1 MRNILLLEP
10 NYKNKYPPIGLMKIS
25 TYHRLL
31 GDKVTFYKGELKDFI
46 LDKYTK
52 KCIDKLFYID
62 ENINWRLYYTSIKS
76 YLKKGGKI
84 DFDDIPINK
93 SNYQVLL
100 EKAIIEQKIN
110 FHKKK
115 YENEPLFDRV
125 YIATLFTFYWN
136 ITIETINFA
145 KKLVK
150 SNNDIFVGGVSATL
164 LYKDIIENTGIT
176 PIQGLLNKPQMLD
189 NDLKILGKYKD
200 VIVDTLSLDY
210 SILDEID
217 YKYPEKDAYY
227 GYITRGCIRK
237 CSFCAVP
244 ILEPDYC
251 NFITIKN
258 KIEEI
263 KLRYGEQ
270 RNLLL
275 LDNNVLASS
284 RFKDIINEIIECGF
298 GKNAKYTEPNQYSI
312 SINNLKDGVND
323 TAYIKKIFNLN
334 IDLLNRI
341 KGEQKQEVYNLLS
354 DNDLLNI
361 NTTTKDKLILVS
373 DELLPLYTKYFR
385 KLPRMRYVDFNQGV
399 DARLFNEEKANL
411 LGKINIRPLRIAF
424 DNIKD
429 KKYYENAIR
438 LSAKAG
444 IKNFS
449 NYILYNFQDN
459 PIELYQRL
467 RFNIDLCDELNI
479 NIYSFPMKF
488 HPIKGED
495 RFNRDYLG
503 VNWNR
508 KYIRAIQAILNAIKG
523 KVGKGKEFFEKAF
536 GANEEEYFKILE
548 MPETMILYRYF
559 FEWLGEEKKYHIS
572 TLAWEQTWKET
583 FLLLDEK
590 ESKELLEI
598 IHYNKFS
605 TFDINNVNPKFKN
618 LLIFYVDYRDNVI
631 NSNSELYKLKKEYD
645 QHPTRK
651 LRRKSL

>member
-31 GDKVTFYKGELKDFI
+31 GDKVTFYKGDLKDFI

-62 ENINWRLYYTSIKS
+62 ENINWRLYYTSIKN

-84 DFDDIPINK
+84 DLDDIPINK

-100 EKAIIEQKIN
+100 EQAIIEQKIN

-164 LYKDIIENTGIT
+164 LYNDIIENTGIT
-176 PIQGLLNKPQMLD
+176 PIQGLLNKPLMLD

-237 CSFCAVP
+237 CPFCAVP

-251 NFITIKN
+251 NFIPIKN
-258 KIEEI
+258 KIEET
-263 KLRYGEQ
+263 KLKYGEQ

-275 LDNNVLASS
+275 LDNNVLASDK
-284 RFKDIINEIIECGF
+284 FKDIINEIIECGF
-298 GKNAKYTEPNQYSI
+298 GKNAKYTEPNQYAI
-312 SINNLKDGVND
+312 SINNLINGIND
-323 TAYIKKIFNLN
+323 TAYIKKTFNLN
-334 IDLLNRI
+334 IELLNKL
-341 KGEQKQEVYNLLS
+341 KGEQKQEIYNLLS
-354 DNDLLNI
+354 EYELLNI
-361 NTTTKDKLILVS
+361 FTTTKENLIFVS
-373 DELLPLYTKYFR
+373 DKLLPLYEKYFKNKP
-385 KLPRMRYVDFNQGV
+385 KLRYVDFNQGV

-429 KKYYENAIR
+429 KNHYENAIR

-449 NYILYNFQDN
+449 NYILYNFKDK
-459 PIELYQRL
+459 PIEFYQRL
-467 RFNIDLCDELNI
+467 KINIDLCEELKI

-488 HPIKGED
+488 HPITGED
-495 RFNRDYLG
+495 RFNRDFLG
-503 VNWNR
+503 VYWNR

-523 KVGKGKEFFEKAF
+523 KVGRGKEFFEKAF
-536 GANEEEYFKILE
+536 GSNEDEFFKILE

-598 IHYNKFS
+598 IHHNKFS
-605 TFDINNVNPKFKN
+605 TIDINNVNPKFKN
-618 LLIFYVDYRDNVI
+618 LLILYVDYRDNVI